1 MFEYSERATG
11 SGCSLQEL
19 RGCRGIPAC
28 VFQGK
33 VAGTLG
39 VFSEAVEVAC
49 SPSGQPVRLV
59 WGNRT
64 YRIVAEPVR
73 WYQRRSWWAEEQRA
87 ELGRGAGLVD
97 HEIWRVQ
104 VRLGGRSQV
113 RTLDLSRQ
121 GRPGRWRLIKI
132 HDAVHSMSA

>member
-1 MFEYSERATG
+1 MFRWHTRTSWGTAGE
-11 SGCSLQEL
+11 SGPHFP
-19 RGCRGIPAC
+19 RKGGW
-28 VFQGK
+28 
-33 VAGTLG
+33 TLG
-39 VFSEAVEVAC
+39 VFSESVEVAC
-49 SPSGQPVRLV
+49 SPAGQPVRLV

-104 VRLGGRSQV
+104 VQLGGRSQV

-121 GRPGRWRLIKI
+121 GSPGRWRLIKV
-132 HDAVHSMSA
+132 HDAIQSMSA

>member
-1 MFEYSERATG
+1 
-11 SGCSLQEL
+11 
-19 RGCRGIPAC
+19 
-28 VFQGK
+28 
-33 VAGTLG
+33 LG
-39 VFSEAVEVAC
+39 VFSESVEVAC
-49 SPSGQPVRLV
+49 SPAGQPVRLV

-104 VRLGGRSQV
+104 VQLGGRSQV

-121 GRPGRWRLIKI
+121 GNPGRWRLIKV
-132 HDAVHSMSA
+132 HDAIQSMSA

>member
-1 MFEYSERATG
+1 VFR
-11 SGCSLQEL
+11 LRLPQKL
-19 RGCRGIPAC
+19 RGLPGNLAR
-28 VFQGK
+28 VFHGK
-33 VAGTLG
+33 VAGVLG

-49 SPSGQPVRLV
+49 SPAGQPVRLV

-104 VRLGGRSQV
+104 VRLGERSQV

-121 GRPGRWRLIKI
+121 GNPGRWRLIKV
-132 HDAVHSMSA
+132 HDAIQSMTA